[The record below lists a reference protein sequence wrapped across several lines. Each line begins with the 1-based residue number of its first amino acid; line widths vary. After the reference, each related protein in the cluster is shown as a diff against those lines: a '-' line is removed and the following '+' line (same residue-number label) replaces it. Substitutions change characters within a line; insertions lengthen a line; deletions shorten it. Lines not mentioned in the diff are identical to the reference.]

1 MLNITRVMV
10 ADDQLLVRAG
20 IASLLSEMDGF
31 CCTAAFANG
40 HDTIQA
46 CRQEPPDI
54 LLLDMHMPE
63 TDGLEVAREVSH
75 LHPEIKVLFLSA
87 STDGELARKALRAG
101 AKGYVSKDFVVGELA
116 IALRVVQANQ
126 MYLSPSVT
134 TAMMHASNV
143 NDATALTPRQCD
155 VLRGIARGHSNKQ
168 MARDMGVSLK
178 TVAYHRAELIQRLD
192 LHDVASLTRYAM
204 KIGLLNEKDR
214 ATA

>member
-1 MLNITRVMV
+1 MPNSTRVMV

-31 CCTAAFANG
+31 CCAAAFANG

-46 CRQEPPDI
+46 CKQEPPDI

-63 TDGLEVAREVSH
+63 TDGLAVAREVSH
-75 LHPEIKVLFLSA
+75 LHPEIKVLFLS
-87 STDGELARKALRAG
+87 SNTDGDLARQAMQAG

-134 TAMMHASNV
+134 TAMMQASQV
-143 NDATALTPRQCD
+143 SDATALTPRQTD
-155 VLRGIARGHSNKQ
+155 VLRGIARGLSNKQ

-178 TVAYHRAELIQRLD
+178 TVAYHRAELIQRLA

-204 KIGLLNEKDR
+204 EIGILTGKER
-214 ATA
+214 STM